1 MMDKPTGW
9 KYYLPESG
17 EGAHDA
23 REIRVYDWQMIHD
36 AEDAAEH
43 AAVDD
48 WNERDGWEAGVGE
61 GPVIAVI
68 DPSGNETRFATER
81 EAVIEHSVTEIE
93 DGDDD

>member
-1 MMDKPTGW
+1 MKTKMTGW

-17 EGAHDA
+17 EVADDA
-23 REIRVYDWQMIHD
+23 QEIRVYDWQMIHD
-36 AEDAAEH
+36 AEDAAGH
-43 AAVDD
+43 AAEDE

-81 EAVIEHSVTEIE
+81 EAEIRHNVEEIE
-93 DGDDD
+93 DGEDD